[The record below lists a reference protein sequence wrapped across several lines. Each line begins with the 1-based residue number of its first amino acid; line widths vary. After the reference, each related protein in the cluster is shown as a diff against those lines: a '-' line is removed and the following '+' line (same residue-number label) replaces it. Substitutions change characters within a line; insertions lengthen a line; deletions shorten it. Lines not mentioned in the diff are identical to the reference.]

1 MKEGVN
7 LRNLSRLTDRI
18 EDGPDGTIKIK
29 RYGMWGTMTEIEVR
43 GRKYF
48 VVHPNKKEK
57 EFKRLID
64 AQIYL
69 NDFVNGIS

>member
-1 MKEGVN
+1 MRDLNK
-7 LRNLSRLTDRI
+7 LTDRF
-18 EDGPDGTIKIK
+18 EDGPDGPIRIK
-29 RYGMWGTMTEIEVR
+29 RYGMWGTSSEVEVR

-48 VVHPNKKEK
+48 VVHPNRKEK
-57 EFKRLID
+57 QFKRLID

>member
-1 MKEGVN
+1 MRDLN
-7 LRNLSRLTDRI
+7 RLSDTF
-18 EDGPDGTIKIK
+18 EDGPDGKVRII
-29 RYGMWGTMTEIEVR
+29 RYGMWGTSTEIEVR

-48 VVHPNKKEK
+48 VVHPNKKKK

-69 NDFVNGIS
+69 DEYVNGLN